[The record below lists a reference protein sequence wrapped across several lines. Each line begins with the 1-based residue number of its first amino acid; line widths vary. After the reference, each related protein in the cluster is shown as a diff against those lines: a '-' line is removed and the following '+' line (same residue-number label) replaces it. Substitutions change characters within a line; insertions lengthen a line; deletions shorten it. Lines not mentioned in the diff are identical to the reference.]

1 MEATT
6 RMVSIGEKVR
16 HPKMPEWGI
25 GKVLDVTFDNKARV
39 FFIHAGEKV
48 LSLKIVT
55 LEVVEGESSAHP
67 ILDHPTFAARTAKE
81 KSHKSL
87 PDAQRDFLRFFPRGF
102 EDPQYFKE
110 ERDYK
115 VEAGKLLQTLLNQ
128 DEFVR
133 LLRDQDFEEIARR
146 ALQVANKTNLIFPNE
161 KMSLKDGL
169 KTPENV
175 RIFAES
181 LYELLYGKEPFRTR
195 FEAFAHCLERIGA
208 AKWTTATYFPFLAF
222 PEEHMF
228 LKPEV
233 TKHAA
238 ELTKAELNY
247 KSELNWLTYSSLLGF
262 AKYLRQE
269 LQTMEMKPCD
279 MIDVQ
284 SFMWCITPGKYDWAE
299 SGAFAGTKE
308 DFKRVL
314 RRLDADGYLKST
326 KYGELLKA
334 QYESEGHTTTAT
346 LMAEAVGYANYN
358 AVNLQY
364 GTMARVVAEYLGY
377 LPPKRANGERMWWCT
392 LSDGNDASDSTIDGH
407 FEFVMRPELAT
418 ALEELHWVKP
428 KD

>member
-1 MEATT
+1 MSDIKA
-6 RMVSIGEKVR
+6 GQKVC

-25 GKVLDVTFDNKARV
+25 GKVLEVTFDNKARV
-39 FFIHAGEKV
+39 FFIHAGEKL
-48 LSLKIVT
+48 LSLKLVT
-55 LEVVEGESSAHP
+55 LERAEGEESLHP
-67 ILDHPTFAARTAKE
+67 ILDNPSLGDRVAKGRE
-81 KSHKSL
+81 HKSL
-87 PDAQRDFLRFFPRGF
+87 PDARKDFLRFFPDGF
-102 EDPQYFKE
+102 GDPEYFKQ

-115 VEAGKLLQTLLNQ
+115 VEAGRLLQVLLNQ
-128 DEFVR
+128 EEFAR
-133 LLRDQDFEEIARR
+133 LLGDKDFEEIARR
-146 ALQVANKTNLIFPNE
+146 SLQVANKTNLIFPNE
-161 KMSLKDGL
+161 KMTLKDGL

-181 LYELLYGKEPFRTR
+181 LYELLYGKVSYRTR
-195 FEAFAHCLERIGA
+195 FEAFAHCLEIIGA

-247 KSELNWLTYSSLLGF
+247 KSELNWLTYSSLLDF

-269 LQTMEMKPCD
+269 LQAMEMNPRD

-334 QYESEGHTTTAT
+334 QHESEGHTTTAT

-377 LPPKRANGERMWWCT
+377 LPPRRANGERMWWCT
-392 LSDGNDASDSTIDGH
+392 LSDGNQGSDATIDGH
-407 FEFVMRPELAT
+407 FEFVMRPELAA